1 MSAIKAAL
9 HWSLLIAHCS
19 LLTGLLVQCPLPLDP
34 IPRRLLDPYLV
45 AIELSHSSQNN
56 SWTDFSK
63 THARRTQEARK
74 RLARKVG
81 TRSGGFPFRIP
92 AALKK
97 PVQMQRL
104 KRQRPLSL
112 AIGARRLPGVG

>member
-34 IPRRLLDPYLV
+34 IPRRLLDPYRV

-63 THARRTQEARK
+63 T
-74 RLARKVG
+74 LARHLQDACKTLSRKAG
-81 TRSGGFPFRIP
+81 TRSESFPFGFP
-92 AALKK
+92 AVLKK

-104 KRQRPLSL
+104 KPKRPLSL
-112 AIGARRLPGVG
+112 AVGTRRPPGVG